1 MFNHKNAGD
10 LTEEEIRNLLS
21 AKLRSASQK
30 RLERFRRTGRLVE
43 LVPDSYPFNL
53 ETLST
58 SEINEEYVRVRSNGA
73 RKRPTDMFLLFIEGI
88 AIVGFLYFVVNGIGL
103 HHVLNRAAAVALQLP
118 TLTPTPLI
126 SAIVLPSGHVHTS
139 LPSGSQPNDAEIPKH
154 LRPLVQSLLNLPIPT
169 PAPQHGI
176 RIQIPAID
184 VDAPIVHGDDWEQL
198 KKGVAHHAGTANPGQ
213 IGNIVLSGHNDIF
226 GEVFRYLEELKPGDK
241 IIVYTN
247 QRSFT
252 YIVSGWELVEPTQ
265 VDVMAPTTN
274 GTITLISC
282 HPYLVDNHRII
293 VKGSLVD
300 PGID

>member
-1 MFNHKNAGD
+1 MFNHKNADD
-10 LTEEEIRNLLS
+10 LTEEEIRNLIS
-21 AKLRSASQK
+21 AKLHSTSQK
-30 RLERFRRTGRLVE
+30 RLERFHRTGRVVE
-43 LVPDSYPFNL
+43 LVSDIYPTSL
-53 ETLST
+53 ETLFT
-58 SEINEEYVRVRSNGA
+58 WQINEDEEYVKGRSDWA
-73 RKRPTDMFLLFIEGI
+73 RKRPTDIFLLLIEVV
-88 AIVGFLYFVVNGIGL
+88 AVVGFLYFVVNGIGL
-103 HHVLNRAAAVALQLP
+103 HHVLNRAVAVALQLP
-118 TLTPTPLI
+118 ALTPTPLI

-139 LPSGSQPNDAEIPKH
+139 LPGVSQPNNAEIPKH
-154 LRPLVQSLLNLPIPT
+154 LGSLVQSQTNLPLPT
-169 PAPQHGI
+169 PAPQHGT

-241 IIVYTN
+241 IIVYTS

-265 VDVMAPTTN
+265 VDVMAPSTN
-274 GTITLISC
+274 ATITLISC

-293 VKGSLVD
+293 VKGSLA
-300 PGID
+300 G